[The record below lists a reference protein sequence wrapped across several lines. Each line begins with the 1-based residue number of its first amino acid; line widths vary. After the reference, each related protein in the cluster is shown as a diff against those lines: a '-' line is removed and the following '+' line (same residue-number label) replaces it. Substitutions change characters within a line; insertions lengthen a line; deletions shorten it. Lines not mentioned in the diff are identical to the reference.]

1 MYIIGIC
8 GLSGSGKSS
17 VSRAVV
23 DRFPGKIAV
32 LEHDM
37 YYYAKKDKPKIK
49 NYDHP
54 DALETGLLFHHF
66 IFLRKGRA
74 MNSQK

>member
-37 YYYAKKDKPKIK
+37 YYYAKKDKPKNIQSSVPIVDFLI
-49 NYDHP
+49 YEY
-54 DALETGLLFHHF
+54 L
-66 IFLRKGRA
+66 IF
-74 MNSQK
+74 S